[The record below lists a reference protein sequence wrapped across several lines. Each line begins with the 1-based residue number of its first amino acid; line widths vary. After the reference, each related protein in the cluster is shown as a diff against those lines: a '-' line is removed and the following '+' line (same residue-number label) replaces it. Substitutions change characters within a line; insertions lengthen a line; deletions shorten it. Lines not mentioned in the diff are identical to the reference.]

1 MQATVVQS
9 FIPFGGLQGVPCVL
23 VTYDD
28 SVEGE
33 VSNNEVMSSI
43 MEYRGK
49 VEYVVIDTVLKKNSE
64 AIRLIRVIT
73 ETGMKVV
80 LKSNTTDDVNY
91 FAYNKRVNFS
101 LKFIQPDSKE
111 NNLNHASL
119 NALREGD
126 EIYIDTDDKAV
137 LEFAMKVL
145 KDKMFTRPELTFI
158 VPDELIPTVMK
169 LKYTCR
175 VRVISKK

>member
-1 MQATVVQS
+1 MQATISQS
-9 FIPFGGLQGVPCVL
+9 FIQFGGLQGVPCVL
-23 VTYDD
+23 VTYEESDGK
-28 SVEGE
+28 VT
-33 VSNNEVMSSI
+33 NNEIMTAI

-49 VEYVVIDTVLKKNSE
+49 IEYVVIDTVLKLNPE
-64 AIRLIRVIT
+64 AIQLIRVIT
-73 ETGMKVV
+73 ETGMRVL
-80 LKSNTTDDVNY
+80 LKSNTTDDVNF

-101 LKFIQPDSKE
+101 LKFVQPDSKE
-111 NNLNHASL
+111 NSLNHSSL

-126 EIYIDTDDKAV
+126 EIYVDTEDKAV

-158 VPDELIPTVMK
+158 VPEELISTVMK

-175 VRVISKK
+175 VRVIPKK

>member
-1 MQATVVQS
+1 MQATITQS
-9 FIPFGGLQGVPCVL
+9 FIQFGGLQGVPCV
-23 VTYDD
+23 Y
-28 SVEGE
+28 
-33 VSNNEVMSSI
+33 VSYEESDVAMTNNEIMSAI

-49 VEYVVIDTVLKKNSE
+49 VEYVVIDTVLKNNAD
-64 AIRLIRVIT
+64 AIQLVRIIT
-73 ETGMKVV
+73 ETGMKVL

-101 LKFIQPDSKE
+101 LKFVQPDSKE
-111 NNLNHASL
+111 NNLNHSSL

-126 EIYIDTDDKAV
+126 EIYVETDDKAV

-158 VPDELIPTVMK
+158 IPEELVSTVMK

>member
-1 MQATVVQS
+1 MKASVSQS
-9 FIPFGGLQGVPCVL
+9 FIPFGLLQGVPCVL
-23 VTYDD
+23 VTYEEAEE
-28 SVEGE
+28 SVT
-33 VSNNEVMSSI
+33 NNEVMSSI

-49 VEYVVIDTVLKKNSE
+49 VEYVVIDTILKLNPD
-64 AIRLIRVIT
+64 AIQLIRIIT
-73 ETGMKVV
+73 ETGMKVL
-80 LKSNTTDDVNY
+80 LKSNTTDEVNY

-126 EIYIDTDDKAV
+126 EIYIETDDKAV

-158 VPDELIPTVMK
+158 VPEELISTVMK

-175 VRVISKK
+175 VRVIPKK